1 VAGDEEVEE
10 DGTGGA
16 GLGTL
21 TAKSSRSIS
30 KKRQQANVIH
40 QVAMR
45 WFSALRH
52 PRSSLSQSVVE
63 NTTVWACDRKVG
75 LHRAY
80 QVATAEYA
88 RTVEVLTNRMGAL
101 TNDEYDLLRQFVEDA
116 RNRSELAR
124 DVLDRHIVEHGC

>member
-1 VAGDEEVEE
+1 
-10 DGTGGA
+10 
-16 GLGTL
+16 
-21 TAKSSRSIS
+21 
-30 KKRQQANVIH
+30 
-40 QVAMR
+40 MR

-52 PRSSLSQSVVE
+52 PRSSLSQSVE
-63 NTTVWACDRKVG
+63 NTTVWACDRKRG

-80 QVATAEYA
+80 LMATAEYA

-101 TNDEYDLLRQFVEDA
+101 TSDEYDLLRQFVEDA